1 MTLLADLLIET
12 KRFEEARSMAAE
24 AKTIF
29 ANALGP
35 NHWRTAAAAS
45 AEGAAL
51 AGLERYEEAEALLS
65 QSFAMLRNDPGALP
79 IYVRNAT
86 RWMAALYTGLGN
98 PNEAAKYV
106 AILGSEN

>member
-1 MTLLADLLIET
+1 
-12 KRFEEARSMAAE
+12 
-24 AKTIF
+24 
-29 ANALGP
+29 
-35 NHWRTAAAAS
+35 
-45 AEGAAL
+45 
-51 AGLERYEEAEALLS
+51 
-65 QSFAMLRNDPGALP
+65 MLRNDPGALP